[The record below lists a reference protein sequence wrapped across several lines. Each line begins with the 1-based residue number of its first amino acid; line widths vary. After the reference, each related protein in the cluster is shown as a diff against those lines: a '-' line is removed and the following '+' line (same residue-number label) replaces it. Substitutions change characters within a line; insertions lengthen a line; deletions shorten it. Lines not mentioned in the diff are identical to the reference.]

1 MDSEEPEPAKKPEIK
16 NLDVMSVEALG
27 NYIAELEAEVARA
40 RDAIAHKEAARA
52 GAESVFKK

>member
-1 MDSEEPEPAKKPEIK
+1 MDSEELEPAKKPEIK

-27 NYIAELEAEVARA
+27 EYIAELEAEIARA
-40 RDAIAHKEAARA
+40 RDAIMGKETARA